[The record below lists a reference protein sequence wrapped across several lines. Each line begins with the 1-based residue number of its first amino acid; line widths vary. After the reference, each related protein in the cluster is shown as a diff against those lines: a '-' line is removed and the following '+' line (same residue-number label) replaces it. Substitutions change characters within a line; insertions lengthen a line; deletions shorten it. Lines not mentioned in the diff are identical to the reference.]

1 MTISIHNSSVLS
13 CLIGIALLMTGFVG
27 FMAHSFSKSTA
38 ELEGVRL
45 VDAKKIDQVP
55 AGDKVCTVTHI
66 NADDTFEM
74 PDNHQK
80 AIKGRLL
87 LYAIWPDNTQNVLI
101 DWNKKSQFIKIPHGE
116 SGFTY
121 VNPRN
126 IDCEQDT
133 SARRQLKITKSRNNI
148 VIKYFHYKFTLSGIA
163 AKGEPRIILRREY
176 LADSAK
182 VALTLTKNYAR
193 NSKETT
199 IDISNA
205 IPYTYALTRQK
216 TMSNSKVIY
225 IIIGV
230 IGILMFF
237 IPERQA
243 QNTIENTKSIVNK
256 IINDIKD

>member
-55 AGDKVCTVTHI
+55 AGDKVCIVTNI
-66 NADDTFEM
+66 NADDIFEM

-87 LYAIWPDNTQNVLI
+87 LYAVWPDNTQNVLI
-101 DWNKKSQFIKIPHGE
+101 DWNKKSQFIKIPNGKN
-116 SGFTY
+116 GFTY

-133 SARRQLKITKSRNNI
+133 AANRQLKITKTRNNI
-148 VIKYFHYKFTLSGIA
+148 EIKYFQYKFNLNGTA
-163 AKGEPRIILRREY
+163 TKGEPRIILRREY

-182 VALTLTKNYAR
+182 VALTLTKNNAR

-205 IPYTYALTRQK
+205 TPYTYALTRQK
-216 TMSNSKVIY
+216 NMSNSKVIY

-237 IPERQA
+237 IPEKQA

-256 IINDIKD
+256 IINH

>member
-45 VDAKKIDQVP
+45 VDAKQIDQVP
-55 AGDKVCTVTHI
+55 TGNKVCIVTNI

-87 LYAIWPDNTQNVLI
+87 LYAVWPDNSQNVLI
-101 DWNKKSQFIKIPHGE
+101 DWNKQSKFIKIPHGE
-116 SGFTY
+116 GGFTY

-133 SARRQLKITKSRNNI
+133 AIKRQLKITKSRNSI
-148 VIKYFHYKFTLSGIA
+148 EIKYFQYKFNLSGTVT
-163 AKGEPRIILRREY
+163 KGEPRIILRREC

-182 VALTLTKNYAR
+182 VALTLTKNTAR

-199 IDISNA
+199 IDVSNA
-205 IPYTYALTRQK
+205 TPYSSAINKQK
-216 TMSNSKVIY
+216 GMSNSKIIY

-230 IGILMFF
+230 VGILMFF
-237 IPERQA
+237 VPERQA
-243 QNTIENTKSIVNK
+243 QNTIANTKSIVTK